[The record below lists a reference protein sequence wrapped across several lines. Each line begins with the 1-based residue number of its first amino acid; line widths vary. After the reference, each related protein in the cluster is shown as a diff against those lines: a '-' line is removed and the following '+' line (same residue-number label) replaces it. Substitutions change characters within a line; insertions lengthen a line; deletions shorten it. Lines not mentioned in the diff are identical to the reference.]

1 MEAEYMALCH
11 ATKEA
16 IWLRSLS
23 ADLKYPI
30 TDPTIV
36 SNDNQS
42 AIAYSQD
49 DQFHARSKHID
60 IKHHFVREQ
69 IILKEIQVPHCASE
83 DNRADMLT
91 KALARPTHLRQ
102 LALANMAAC

>member
-16 IWLRSLS
+16 IWLCSLS
-23 ADLKYPI
+23 TDLKYPLSN
-30 TDPTIV
+30 PTTI

-42 AIAYSQD
+42 AIAYAHD
-49 DQFHARSKHID
+49 DQFHTRSKHID
-60 IKHHFVREQ
+60 IKHHFVRER

-83 DNRADMLT
+83 DNCADLLT
-91 KALARPTHLRQ
+91 KALDCPNHEQQ
-102 LALANMAAC
+102 LKHIGLSTC